1 LNRTQ
6 RIIELHH
13 QGFEAASIAHQLGIP
28 PHVAE
33 EVLREAG
40 LPAAAGAAAEAGEA
54 AVVLATAA
62 VTAPPPRPRGQRPAL
77 TTTALAAGGFHRTG
91 GWVVA
96 SGGRLEIIG
105 TPPAKPGL
113 YAFAAGGRALY
124 LGLTLRRLDARL
136 NQYRSGE
143 GEQAATARMRAR
155 LLEALSRGPPIEIHT
170 VTPPDGVWSGWP
182 VSTASGLEVA
192 LLKRYDLPWN
202 GRAKAAKGR

>member
-6 RIIELHH
+6 RIIDLHH

-40 LPAAAGAAAEAGEA
+40 LPGPGAAADGET
-54 AVVLATAA
+54 AVVLATASVA
-62 VTAPPPRPRGQRPAL
+62 APPPRPRGQRPPL
-77 TTTALAAGGFHRTG
+77 TTAALAAGGFHKTG

-96 SGGRLEIIG
+96 SGKRLEIIG
-105 TPPAKPGL
+105 TPPSRPGL

-124 LGLTLRRLDARL
+124 LGFTLRKLDLRL

-143 GEQAATARMRAR
+143 GEQAANARMRAR
-155 LLEALSRGPPIEIHT
+155 LLEELGRGAAIEIHT

-202 GRAKAAKGR
+202 RKGG